1 MPKAQI
7 NGFQMNYRV
16 EGEGPTLVMAHGLL
30 ASIATMAVFG
40 DVSDLLMGSFRVI
53 NYDAKGHGESGHT
66 TTPADYEW
74 EGLAEDMFR
83 LLRYLGVERVHIGG
97 GSLGAGTGLVFAA
110 DHPEMV
116 EKLVLISPPPIGQQA
131 SAPLASLWGGLA
143 RLIEG
148 LGLEEA
154 VEIAL
159 RLEPWGAL
167 RESAPVIFEWIRQWL
182 LSQDPEGI
190 ILAIQG
196 IVNGP
201 ALPLERFAEIKAPT
215 LIVAHPDDEMHPLAS
230 AEVLHKAI
238 AGSRLIIAP
247 DALYYSM
254 HREEMSQ
261 LIIDFLNGS

>member
-16 EGEGPTLVMAHGLL
+16 EGEGPPLVMAHGLL
-30 ASIATMAVFG
+30 ASIATMPVFG

-66 TTPADYEW
+66 TDPTDYEW

-83 LLRYLGVERVHIGG
+83 LLRHLGVERAHIGG
-97 GSLGAGTGLVFAA
+97 GSLGAGTSLVFAT

-190 ILAIQG
+190 VLAIQG

-201 ALPLERFAEIKAPT
+201 ALSLERFAEIKAPT
-215 LIVAHPDDEMHPLAS
+215 LIVAHPDDEMHPSAS
-230 AEVLHKAI
+230 AEVLHKCI
-238 AGSRLIIAP
+238 AGSRLIVAP
-247 DALYYSM
+247 DALYYNV
-254 HREEMSQ
+254 HRDELAQ
-261 LIIDFLNGS
+261 TVTDFLDGS